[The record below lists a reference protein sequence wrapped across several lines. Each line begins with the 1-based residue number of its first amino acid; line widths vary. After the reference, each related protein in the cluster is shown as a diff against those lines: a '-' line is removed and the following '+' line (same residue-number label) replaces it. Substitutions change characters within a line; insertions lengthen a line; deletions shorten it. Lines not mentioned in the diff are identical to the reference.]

1 MQAGADDRMGRNFTF
16 EDVHVEGTRAIAE
29 AAMEAGVSR
38 FVQVSALNASEDSPS
53 KFLQTKVTKRR
64 RRGKIPPINADAFF

>member
-1 MQAGADDRMGRNFTF
+1 MCVYRNFTF

-53 KFLQTKVTKRR
+53 KFLQTKVMNKKM
-64 RRGKIPPINADAFF
+64 GHSQC